1 VAQVALTA
9 SRIVAELK
17 KCGFDY
23 VVTVPD
29 DDSRRLYRLI
39 EGRPEFK
46 LVSACREG
54 EVIAIAAGL
63 MLGGK
68 SPVVLIQNTGF
79 YESGDS
85 LRGLAIDLKLP
96 MLLLISCRGWKSGN
110 TPMTDSASIYLRPA
124 LDAWG
129 IRHHLVEDDRHIDRI
144 SLALDE
150 AKKVQKPVAILLG
163 CEISDDE

>member
-9 SRIVAELK
+9 SKILTELK

-39 EGRPEFK
+39 ESRPEFK

-85 LRGLAIDLKLP
+85 VRGLAIDLHLP
-96 MLLLISCRGWKSGN
+96 MLFLISCRGWKSN
-110 TPMTDSASIYLRPA
+110 APMTDSAAIYIRQA
-124 LDAWG
+124 IEDWG
-129 IRHHLVEDDRHIDRI
+129 IHHHLVEDDRHIDRI

-150 AKKVQKPVAILLG
+150 AKKAQKPVAVLLG

>member
-1 VAQVALTA
+1 MALTA
-9 SRIVAELK
+9 SKILTELK

-39 EGRPEFK
+39 ESRPEFK

-85 LRGLAIDLKLP
+85 LRGLTIDLKLP
-96 MLLLISCRGWKSGN
+96 MVILISCRGWKSHA
-110 TPMTDSASIYLRPA
+110 PMTDSASIYIRPA

-129 IRHHLVEDDRHIDRI
+129 IKHHLVEN
-144 SLALDE
+144 DE
-150 AKKVQKPVAILLG
+150 DVSKIAVAHHEATKAQRPTAVLFG
-163 CEISDDE
+163 CDISDDE